1 MFVFWL
7 IQLISKAI
15 YLYTVLLVIYALL
28 SWFPGGYQSSFGRF
42 LAKICEPYLGLF
54 DHLNLSF
61 GPVNFNI
68 AFAII
73 VLQLASQALILIL
86 NRIAVML

>member
-1 MFVFWL
+1 MVY
-7 IQLISKAI
+7 I
-15 YLYTVLLVIYALL
+15 YTVLLVVYALL
-28 SWFPGGYQSSFGRF
+28 SWFPGGYQSSFGKF
-42 LAKICEPYLGLF
+42 LSKICEPYLSLF

-73 VLQLASQALILIL
+73 VLQLATQALNKLL
-86 NRIAVML
+86 FMF

>member
-1 MFVFWL
+1 M
-7 IQLISKAI
+7 IYQLLFLFNRVVYI
-15 YLYTVLLVIYALL
+15 YTVLLVVYALL
-28 SWFPGGYQSSFGRF
+28 SWFPGGYQSSFGKF
-42 LAKICEPYLGLF
+42 LSKICEPYLSLF

-73 VLQLASQALILIL
+73 VLQLATQALNKLL
-86 NRIAVML
+86 FMF